1 MFWFYRRRVTGRL
14 QTSEFLMNGGIR
26 GRDGQ
31 FDILWEPVRGQQF
44 VQSLLLSDGA
54 IPVDTATSKETML
67 DHAVAE
73 EDEEDR

>member
-1 MFWFYRRRVTGRL
+1 
-14 QTSEFLMNGGIR
+14 MNGGIR

>member
-14 QTSEFLMNGGIR
+14 QTSEFLMNGGIG

-31 FDILWEPVRGQQF
+31 FDILWDRPAANTLF
-44 VQSLLLSDGA
+44 NPWLLPDGA
-54 IPVDTATSKETML
+54 IPVDTAALKETML

-73 EDEEDR
+73 QEEEDC